1 MDNFH
6 FSQSVKC
13 ASFFQKE
20 LVLKIHSAHSGKFT
34 LKFAWVLLEIWFWL
48 TISVWNLTILAFN
61 IYGKDDKSPVF
72 DLANSLWAVATIWN
86 GFCTLNLKYPALNPT
101 WHWFTFDPPKWAFFP
116 DLPYR
121 FTLDGMSLERAQKP
135 SFFSLDHQPT
145 AHWPS
150 LTIEKS
156 QKKILFEDYQPMNMA
171 CESDCN
177 TAKDTYLVVSSTR
190 GTPLMFYFS

>member
-72 DLANSLWAVATIWN
+72 VLAIHFGQSQQYGMDFVLLIWSTRPWTQRGIDLLLTHHQNELFSGSSISIYTRWYVIGTRPK
-86 GFCTLNLKYPALNPT
+86 NL
-101 WHWFTFDPPKWAFFP
+101 
-116 DLPYR
+116 R
-121 FTLDGMSLERAQKP
+121 
-135 SFFSLDHQPT
+135 FFS
-145 AHWPS
+145 
-150 LTIEKS
+150 
-156 QKKILFEDYQPMNMA
+156 
-171 CESDCN
+171 
-177 TAKDTYLVVSSTR
+177 STTNPQLI
-190 GTPLMFYFS
+190 GHH